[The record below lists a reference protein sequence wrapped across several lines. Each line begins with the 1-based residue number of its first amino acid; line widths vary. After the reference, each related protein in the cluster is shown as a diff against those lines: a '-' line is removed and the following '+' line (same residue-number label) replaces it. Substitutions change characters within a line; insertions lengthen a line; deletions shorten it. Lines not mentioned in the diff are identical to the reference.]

1 MRTVLLFQSIHK
13 VMKAEK
19 ICKKEGIEYT
29 IIPVPKHISSECGM
43 CMEVKTERAES
54 YQSILQ
60 KNQLEVTVSQF

>member
-43 CMEVKTERAES
+43 CMEVEPERAEA
-54 YQSILQ
+54 YKNILEV
-60 KNQLEVTVSQF
+60 KQLEVTIASF